1 MNIIGFKFLLLVLVT
16 ICYNLDKICAQNAT
30 KMLTPIIATNVLGP
44 KQFERIVVPYYPPII
59 RKEIPVTEKV
69 VDIENTTQEV
79 KTNSIKAPNYNGG
92 KKSDTKS
99 YSYVTRSDGFSK
111 KPPPKKYSPVSQPKQ
126 PPKVIEPKSKDSK
139 PNPKDLPA
147 EHRTLPEP
155 NEIQPLHIN
164 TRGFKKSQPD
174 HKNQAP
180 EEKKKKFQE
189 QEQNLKIENL
199 PGNPEE
205 VPKTDWFDNHGKYNY
220 GIVHDSPLVEEK
232 TSVEDTTENESKEVP
247 KGVAPNPQKIQHP
260 QPFQPPITVQHPQP
274 VATIYHPPATPTPT
288 NNNHHPLTFKSNSNV
303 PSSHSKV
310 HQQNGN
316 NGNFL
321 YKSEVY
327 YPNYRDHIYLPFTT
341 YYGDANIFPKHLPVF
356 NSHTVYH
363 TPQAVPQH
371 NTINQN
377 SNKAHD
383 LPIKVSLPI
392 PKAPTSSSTPK
403 TVYPVVHKTEP
414 PAHKHP
420 ASPKKAVEE
429 KKTAPTAPKN
439 NQDEEEEYDESEEIE
454 DDGGKAE
461 YYDYEEGDSVEDDER
476 SNDKIQGESSEDYE
490 EENDDE
496 EEEKPT
502 YRYTSYNNARDDE
515 KSSEDEFDR
524 AWEKYGYSPKET
536 SEENESSESRLV
548 PQEIEPGRKKIVHMK
563 MEYHTVPHDG
573 NHVYDIEPK
582 IRRSIDV
589 SNKSSREMNSKMS
602 GTINNSEMNKD
613 KKRKRKNKKSSAKS
627 QQQHPNAGPDDLKF
641 FQYLNYLGNG
651 EHRAGGRVGNDKH
664 YIEQHERGS
673 KVTGTFQKKVKWAD
687 KDGKLE

>member
-1 MNIIGFKFLLLVLVT
+1 MNKIGYKFLLLVLVSF
-16 ICYNLDKICAQNAT
+16 CYNLDRICAQNAT
-30 KMLTPIIATNVLGP
+30 KMLSIPIISTNVLGP
-44 KQFERIVVPYYPPII
+44 KQFERIVVPYYPPIP

-69 VDIENTTQEV
+69 VDIESTTQEV
-79 KTNSIKAPNYNGG
+79 KTSSKMPQISPNCNDG
-92 KKSDTKS
+92 KRSDTKS

-111 KPPPKKYSPVSQPKQ
+111 KPPPKKYSAPSQSKPIQTPTKVSEPKESK
-126 PPKVIEPKSKDSK
+126 PKDIKSKD
-139 PNPKDLPA
+139 LPV

-164 TRGFKKSQPD
+164 TKVFKKTPPN
-174 HKNQAP
+174 HKKP
-180 EEKKKKFQE
+180 SLEDEKKKFAE
-189 QEQNLKIENL
+189 QEEKLKMKNL
-199 PGNPEE
+199 PENPEE

-220 GIVHDSPLVEEK
+220 GIVHDSHQVEE
-232 TSVEDTTENESKEVP
+232 TASVEDATENESKEAP
-247 KGVAPNPQKIQHP
+247 KGVHVKVQNPQKIQHP

-274 VATIYHPPATPTPT
+274 VATVYHPPPAAT
-288 NNNHHPLTFKSNSNV
+288 NINHHPLTFKSIFSD

-310 HQQNGN
+310 HQKNGN

-321 YKSEVY
+321 YKSEIY
-327 YPNYRDHIYLPFTT
+327 YPNYRDHIYLPLTT

-371 NTINQN
+371 NTINHN

-383 LPIKVSLPI
+383 LPIKVPLPI
-392 PKAPTSSSTPK
+392 PKAPSTSTKSSPTPK
-403 TVYPVVHKTEP
+403 TVHPVIHKTEP
-414 PAHKHP
+414 PAQKHP
-420 ASPKKAVEE
+420 LPVKKPVEKKPPTPPPQPKK
-429 KKTAPTAPKN
+429 
-439 NQDEEEEYDESEEIE
+439 QQEEEDEYDEDEEIE

-461 YYDYEEGDSVEDDER
+461 YYDYEEGNSVEDDEG

-490 EENDDE
+490 ENDESEE

-502 YRYTSYNNARDDE
+502 YRYSSYNNARDDE

-524 AWEKYGYSPKET
+524 AWQKYGYSPKGT

-563 MEYHTVPHDG
+563 MEYYTTPHDG

-589 SNKSSREMNSKMS
+589 STKPSREMNSKMS
-602 GTINNSEMNKD
+602 GTINNSEKD
-613 KKRKRKNKKSSAKS
+613 KNKKRKRKNKKSSAKS

-641 FQYLNYLGNG
+641 FQ
-651 EHRAGGRVGNDKH
+651 
-664 YIEQHERGS
+664 
-673 KVTGTFQKKVKWAD
+673 
-687 KDGKLE
+687 